1 MDFHIH
7 GSVRQIDGRKLGE
20 LRHVVLDPDVR
31 HVISLVVQESGFDGH
46 AVIVSADDIDSADGT
61 SVYLSLSREQLDQL
75 PRFAYGRNV
84 APPPADVDSEV
95 TSSDQAQEPVDVPDV
110 PPVGAA
116 AGITSIGFTPI
127 VEIRR
132 NLPPDAIVV
141 DDHTIVAATDGDI
154 GHVRHVRQDDQTR
167 QLTSFVVRKGF
178 VFAHDVHIPIDWLAG
193 VQGHRLMLRVDKRTV
208 GATLPKER

>member
-7 GSVRQIDGRKLGE
+7 SNVRRTDGGKLGE

-31 HVISLVVQESGFDGH
+31 HVISLVVQESGLDGH
-46 AVIVSADDIDSADGT
+46 AVVVPSDDVDSSDGDA
-61 SVYLSLSREQLDQL
+61 VYLSLSREQLDQL
-75 PRFAYGRNV
+75 PRYAYGRNV
-84 APPPADVDSEV
+84 APPPADLDPDVA
-95 TSSDQAQEPVDVPDV
+95 SSDQVQEPIDVPDV
-110 PPVGAA
+110 PAVGAA
-116 AGITSIGFTPI
+116 TGITSIAFTPI

-132 NLPPDAIVV
+132 NLPPDAVVV

-154 GHVRHVRQDDQTR
+154 GHVRRVRQDDQTR
-167 QLTSFVVRKGF
+167 KLTSFIVHKGV

-193 VQGHRLMLRVDKRTV
+193 VEGHRLVLRVDKRAV